1 MAEAATLYSAR
12 AESDMIGACLL
23 SGSARDVLVRDLV
36 AEDFHQ
42 VDHRRWAEAVADLHA
57 LGGPVDAT
65 VVAGWVA
72 DRYGVDGKQH
82 YLALVGVMAECPSSG
97 SAPAY
102 AARIRDRS
110 ARRRLLA
117 VLADGRKQVED
128 LSTPAADVADAIR
141 SGLSSL
147 DVALGEDVPPR
158 TLAEFLAETESY
170 RWLIPRTLERTD
182 RLIVTSGEG
191 SGKALWVETPI
202 LTTAGWATMG
212 TVAVGDRVYGP
223 DGNPTAVV
231 AATEVVTG
239 RPCYRVGFSDGSA
252 IVADAE
258 HEWVVETWVDEPFRW
273 RVRQTT
279 AQMAVALSVATPAI
293 HAISVSNLGATLST
307 GPYRYVESV
316 APVDSVPVR
325 CIQVARPDGMYLA
338 GRELIATHNSTLLRQ
353 LAVQVAAGVH
363 PWSTTLRYPPGRAL
377 LIDLECSE
385 SQARREI
392 RPMYDRLA
400 GIRHLRLGES
410 VDTRFDPSRVV
421 IASRPAGIDLMSR
434 ADRRWFTAQV
444 TAARPD
450 IILTGPIYKMIS
462 GDPTDE
468 RQAKALAD
476 YLDEIRVRFDTA
488 IVLEAH
494 SPHGTDSRGTR
505 TLRPY
510 GASLWLRWPEF
521 GFGLRMAKDGSGWD
535 WVRWRG
541 PRDRHRWWPDQVR
554 YGQRWPWEPA
564 QYFDEE
570 EAF

>member
-1 MAEAATLYSAR
+1 MAEGAGLYSAR

-23 SGSARDVLVRDLV
+23 SPVARDVLVRDLV
-36 AEDFHQ
+36 PEDFYQ
-42 VDHRRWAEAVADLHA
+42 VDHHRWAEAVADLHA
-57 LGGPVDAT
+57 LGTPVDAT

-72 DRYGVDGKQH
+72 DRYGVDGKEH
-82 YLALVGVMAECPSSG
+82 YLALVSVMAECPSSG

-110 ARRRLLA
+110 VRRRLLS
-117 VLADGRKQVED
+117 VLADGRRQVED
-128 LSTPAADVADAIR
+128 LSTPAADVAEAIR
-141 SGLSSL
+141 AGVSSL
-147 DVALGEDVPPR
+147 DVALGEDAPPR

-191 SGKALWVETPI
+191 SGKALWVDTPI
-202 LTTAGWATMG
+202 RTTAGWATMG

-223 DGNPTAVV
+223 DGHQTRVV
-231 AATEVVTG
+231 AATGVMLG
-239 RPCYRVGFSDGSA
+239 RPCYRVGLSDGSA

-258 HEWVVETWVDEPFRW
+258 HEWVTRPYRDRASRPTGKTI
-273 RVRQTT
+273 TT
-279 AQMAVALSVATPAI
+279 AELAATMDLDHGIPGVPSLI
-293 HAISVSNLGATLST
+293 TPECV
-307 GPYRYVESV
+307 YRYVASV
-316 APVDSVPVR
+316 EPVDSVPVR

-338 GRELIATHNSTLLRQ
+338 GRQLIATHNSTLLRQ

-363 PWSTTLRYPPGRAL
+363 PWSMTLRYPPGRAL

-392 RPMYDRLA
+392 RPMHDRLA

-410 VDTRFDPSRVV
+410 VDTRFDPSRVM

-476 YLDEIRVRFDTA
+476 YLDEIRVRFDAA

-564 QYFDEE
+564 QYFDDE